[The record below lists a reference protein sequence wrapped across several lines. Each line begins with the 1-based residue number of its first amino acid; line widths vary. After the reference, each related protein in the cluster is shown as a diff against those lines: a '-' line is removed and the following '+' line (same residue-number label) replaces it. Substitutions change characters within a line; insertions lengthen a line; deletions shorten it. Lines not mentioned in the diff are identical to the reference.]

1 MKRIYEYEDL
11 QPVLEQLL
19 QDRESGDMEFKSAK
33 GGFPHSM
40 WETYSSF
47 ANTDGGAIVFGIK
60 EKDEQFFLD
69 GLTEA
74 QVRKYQKDFFSDM
87 HNKTVVNIA
96 LLKED
101 DVQAVKFEGAYFLF
115 LYIPRVDRSLRPV
128 YCGLDPYTGTYRRDL
143 DGDYHCSREEV
154 NSMFADANLASPVDG
169 QILKNFG
176 KEDLDSDSIKQYR
189 RRFEQWNPDH
199 VWNALPEDKFLEK
212 LNVFRKDRKTGEYG
226 LTYAGLLMFGTYSA
240 IMDANPN
247 FFPDYQ
253 EIQDPKDR
261 WVNRICP
268 DGNWESNLFQFYSRV
283 LPILQNFLPKPFQLE
298 GNQRKAETPAH
309 VAVREALA
317 NALVHA
323 DYTENASLNIYKYP
337 NKMVFSNPGIMLI
350 SLRQYYQGGESI
362 CRNKYLQ
369 TMFTFLGSAEKA
381 GSGVDKIIR
390 GWEELKWKKPYLVE
404 KKKPNKV
411 VLTLSMESLL
421 DETVMES
428 LTNLLGD
435 KIIGIPKEQ
444 LLTLALAYSEEEI
457 TNERLQHALG
467 MHRADITLMLSK
479 MCAKKLLESA
489 GYGRGTKYHVYGM
502 NVALPDA
509 NVALHDANV
518 ALPGANVA
526 LPDANVALPDTN
538 VALPDANV
546 GLTEPN
552 VGLQGPNVE
561 LIDGNVG
568 LPNANVGLHRKRYSK
583 NELRELVLSFCTQWR
598 TAEEIAFY
606 ISRNLIYVKNRVL
619 PQMSDVIEKM
629 YDIPHHPRQKYR
641 AKQQKETEE

>member
-1 MKRIYEYEDL
+1 MAMKRIYEYEDL

-19 QDRESGDMEFKSAK
+19 NDKESSDLEFKSAK
-33 GGFPHSM
+33 GGFPHSF

-47 ANTDGGAIVFGIK
+47 ANTDGGAIIFGIK
-60 EKDEQFFLD
+60 EKDDQFYLD
-69 GLTEA
+69 GVTEEQA
-74 QVRKYQKDFFSDM
+74 KKYEKDFFNRM
-87 HNKTVVNIA
+87 HSKESVNIP
-96 LLKED
+96 LLKEN
-101 DVQAVKFEGAYFLF
+101 DVQTVKFNGAYFLF
-115 LYIPRVDRSLRPV
+115 FYIPRVDRSLRPV

-169 QILKNFG
+169 RILKNFS
-176 KEDLDSDSIKQYR
+176 KEDLDADSIKQYR

-240 IMDANPN
+240 IMDENPN

-283 LPILQNFLPKPFQLE
+283 LPILQNFLPKPFLLE
-298 GNQRKAETPAH
+298 GNQRRTETPAH
-309 VAVREALA
+309 IAVREALA

-337 NKMVFSNPGIMLI
+337 NRMVFSNPGIMLI
-350 SLRQYYQGGESI
+350 SIKQYYQGGESI

-390 GWEELKWKKPYLVE
+390 GWEELNWKRPYLVE
-404 KKKPNKV
+404 KKRPNKV

-421 DETVMES
+421 DESVKEGLS
-428 LTNLLGD
+428 KIYGD
-435 KIIGIPKEQ
+435 KIISIPQEQ

-457 TNERLQHALG
+457 TNERLQYALN
-467 MHRADITLMLSK
+467 MHKADITKMLGQ
-479 MCAKKLLESA
+479 MCSARLLEST
-489 GYGRGTKYHVYGM
+489 GHGRGKKYLVYGF
-502 NVALPDA
+502 NVALPDS
-509 NVALHDANV
+509 
-518 ALPGANVA
+518 NVA
-526 LPDANVALPDTN
+526 LPDSNVALP
-538 VALPDANV
+538 
-546 GLTEPN
+546 
-552 VGLQGPNVE
+552 
-561 LIDGNVG
+561 
-568 LPNANVGLHRKRYSK
+568 KRYTK
-583 NELRELVLSFCTQWR
+583 EQLIEKIRDVCLDWV
-598 TAEEIAFY
+598 TAEVIAAR
-606 ISRNLIYVKNRVL
+606 IDRDVKYVKNHVL
-619 PQMSDVIEKM
+619 PKLTDVLEKM
-629 YDIPHHPRQKYR
+629 YDVPHHPKQKYR
-641 AKQQKETEE
+641 TKQKEGDV

>member
-19 QDRESGDMEFKSAK
+19 QDKESGDLEFKSAK

-60 EKDEQFFLD
+60 EKDDQFFLD
-69 GLTEA
+69 GLTENQA
-74 QVRKYQKDFFSDM
+74 KKYEKEFFSAM
-87 HNKTVVNIA
+87 HSKQVVNIP
-96 LLKED
+96 LLKEE
-101 DVQAVKFEGAYFLF
+101 DVQIAEMDGAYFLF
-115 LYIPRVDRSLRPV
+115 LYVPRVDRSLRPV
-128 YCGLDPYTGTYRRDL
+128 YCGFDPYTGTYRRDL

-169 QILKNFG
+169 RILKNFS
-176 KEDLDSDSIKQYR
+176 KEDLDESSIKQYR

-240 IMDANPN
+240 IMDENPN

-298 GNQRKAETPAH
+298 GNQRKTETPAH

-350 SLRQYYQGGESI
+350 SLKQYYHGGESI

-381 GSGVDKIIR
+381 GSGVDKIMR
-390 GWEELKWKKPYLVE
+390 GWEELNWKRPYLVE
-404 KKKPNKV
+404 KKRPNKV
-411 VLTLSMESLL
+411 VLTLPMESLL
-421 DETVMES
+421 DDAVKEGLS
-428 LTNLLGD
+428 KHFGD
-435 KIIGIPKEQ
+435 RIASIPQVQ
-444 LLTLALAYSEEEI
+444 LMTLALAYSEEEVS
-457 TNERLQHALG
+457 NERLHYALN
-467 MHRADITLMLSK
+467 MHQADITKMLSK
-479 MCAKKLLESA
+479 MCSQHLLEST
-489 GYGRGTKYHVYGM
+489 GRGRGTKYHVFGIEVTPPQKVATSKGHKVATSGS
-502 NVALPDA
+502 NVATSDGH
-509 NVALHDANV
+509 NVATSSPNV
-518 ALPGANVA
+518 ATSGSNVA
-526 LPDANVALPDTN
+526 TSDGHNVATSERN
-538 VALPDANV
+538 VA
-546 GLTEPN
+546 TSK
-552 VGLQGPNVE
+552 Q
-561 LIDGNVG
+561 
-568 LPNANVGLHRKRYSK
+568 RYSRE
-583 NELRELVLSFCTQWR
+583 ELRKMIVGYCAEWR
-598 TAEEIAFY
+598 TLDDIAAF
-606 ISRNLIYVKNRVL
+606 IGRNSKYLRNYVL
-619 PQMSDVIEKM
+619 PQMTDVIEKM
-629 YDIPHHPRQKYR
+629 YEDIPNHPRQKYKVR
-641 AKQQKETEE
+641 LKEC